1 VVDGITSAT
10 ADILYSPCRLLLA
23 SPRLG
28 LVDGD
33 NSGMDS
39 FSVDIVIPV
48 YNEDPE
54 ALALTLRACEDQ
66 TRTLRS
72 ILVVDDGSRVP
83 AELPTWAAPR
93 PEFCLITL
101 PENRGISAARNAAMR
116 RSSATYVA
124 CVNVEVLPQPDWVAV
139 CADYLNANPS
149 VGACYTQTVP
159 RNPEKLLTRWRVRF
173 QDARYPD
180 RTGPAPFAHGHAVL
194 FRRAAVDAI
203 GGYDERFR
211 VANED
216 WDISNRLWKQ
226 GWEVHFIGES
236 HCVSIQSD
244 TLKTLA
250 TKQLRDNGWSS
261 AEESSLMALVLRM
274 TKWTVVRA
282 SRNVAKLRWQFLPVD
297 AALWGGTV
305 WLATMQ
311 KVKWLLAR
319 KT

>member
-1 VVDGITSAT
+1 M
-10 ADILYSPCRLLLA
+10 
-23 SPRLG
+23 
-28 LVDGD
+28 DGD

-83 AELPTWAAPR
+83 AELPTWAVSR
-93 PEFCLITL
+93 PEFRLITL
-101 PENRGISAARNAAMR
+101 PENRGISAARNAAIR
-116 RSSATYVA
+116 CSSATYVA

-139 CADYLNANPS
+139 CADYLNANLS
-149 VGACYTQTVP
+149 VGACYTRTVP
-159 RNPEKLLTRWRVRF
+159 KNPEKLLTRWRERF

-211 VANED
+211 VADED